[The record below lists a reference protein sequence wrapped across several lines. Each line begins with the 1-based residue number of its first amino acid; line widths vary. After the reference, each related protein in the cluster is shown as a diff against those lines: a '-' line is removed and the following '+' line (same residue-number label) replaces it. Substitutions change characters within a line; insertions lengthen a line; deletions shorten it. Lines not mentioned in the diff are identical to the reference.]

1 MRQFMCRVYLI
12 ASIIS
17 FLFIFAG
24 CGFATLDIKS
34 PDGTETTAS
43 GFRLGTDSAVK
54 DLTIQVN
61 KDGSRSMS
69 LGSADSNQTNGMAQ
83 ANALIGTVVESAVK
97 GAVKP

>member
-1 MRQFMCRVYLI
+1 MIKSALFCVII
-12 ASIIS
+12 A
-17 FLFIFAG
+17 LAG

-54 DLTIQVN
+54 DLTITVN